1 MSKKVSTTPLDKLP
15 VTAEAEAKKDP
26 APGLDNHEQRFLA
39 IEDAVVKLETNLKTS
54 NAEMKSSIA
63 EIKTSMA
70 RFEELLLSSLQKSD
84 VSDSKKAI
92 DVPLDVADQAVEN
105 DPDIAQVDMSTSF
118 TRKQASLPSNLS
130 TSNPSYDFLS
140 VSRRIQH
147 DLPEPPTY
155 HTAFQDTDRRK
166 SAGDFYDRH
175 LSCSSYMEVPT
186 NNGYIRTLHSVD
198 PLTSGVCLS
207 HLDVANFFRWS
218 QDIIT
223 LQKRVPHE
231 ELQHC
236 LFLSRT
242 VQFKINAWNEAKRF
256 FGKPIMCGSTLS
268 LENRSLSI
276 IISQMVMPE
285 TEIEWIF
292 TFKKLAVFP
301 KLPKNQHEVIPD
313 ATNFDDWWSGIILYI
328 FDANVINDFLA
339 AVPANIKPVMKTFN
353 QKPGL
358 MQIFYDQIPM
368 SAGKNI
374 NNLIDYN
381 DLKQCENLRQYTDLF
396 LEKANDINESS
407 KIAKINR
414 QKLASQ
420 NLYITPPDIKIHN
433 NNLNEKHKFN
443 NNNNT
448 NNNGH
453 KFNNNNMDNK
463 MNGFRSNNLN
473 NKNYSNNHGDHTNTP
488 YKNPYERRL
497 HRIQE
502 DQVSENFVDNH
513 WNSCDVDN
521 DDEYDE
527 PLLST
532 SNDNFSVNIEKSH
545 DIDDSYNHDN
555 SNDDNYIAYDNS
567 DSFEG
572 LNPGSNVTNNLS
584 VIQNSGSQQQV
595 RWQMQ
600 QKRG

>member
-1 MSKKVSTTPLDKLP
+1 
-15 VTAEAEAKKDP
+15 
-26 APGLDNHEQRFLA
+26 
-39 IEDAVVKLETNLKTS
+39 
-54 NAEMKSSIA
+54 
-63 EIKTSMA
+63 
-70 RFEELLLSSLQKSD
+70 
-84 VSDSKKAI
+84 
-92 DVPLDVADQAVEN
+92 
-105 DPDIAQVDMSTSF
+105 
-118 TRKQASLPSNLS
+118 
-130 TSNPSYDFLS
+130 
-140 VSRRIQH
+140 
-147 DLPEPPTY
+147 
-155 HTAFQDTDRRK
+155 
-166 SAGDFYDRH
+166 
-175 LSCSSYMEVPT
+175 
-186 NNGYIRTLHSVD
+186 
-198 PLTSGVCLS
+198 
-207 HLDVANFFRWS
+207 
-218 QDIIT
+218 
-223 LQKRVPHE
+223 
-231 ELQHC
+231 
-236 LFLSRT
+236 
-242 VQFKINAWNEAKRF
+242 
-256 FGKPIMCGSTLS
+256 MCGSTLS

-339 AVPANIKPVMKTFN
+339 AVPANIKPVLKTFN

-368 SAGKNI
+368 CAGKNI

-420 NLYITPPDIKIHN
+420 NLYTTPPDTKIHN
-433 NNLNEKHKFN
+433 NNQNERHKFN
-443 NNNNT
+443 NNNNN

-473 NKNYSNNHGDHTNTP
+473 NKNYSNNHGNHTNTP

-532 SNDNFSVNIEKSH
+532 SNDNFSSNNENSH

-555 SNDDNYIAYDNS
+555 SNDDNYTAYDNS

-584 VIQNSGSQQQV
+584 VIQNSGSKLGPCFNKFDGKCHKSDAECQYGHSM
-595 RWQMQ
+595 REMNTLFFTR
-600 QKRG
+600 QKELNGSFYNPKNNPPLTPSPPYAKPDFSRHPPSFIKRPSTTLRSMRPSEAQNYHLNNHKFSPPGDTAGTSSRSSDL